1 LKDPPPKKKKK
12 KTSPQAFLFNMGKKI
27 FNKYCSLLLQ
37 QFVCPIKNQNNRMY
51 SNYEQSRF
59 SPSNSLGRLSY
70 TLETMLLLG
79 LSNFCLAKGKW
90 F

>member
-12 KTSPQAFLFNMGKKI
+12 KPHLKLFSLTWGKI